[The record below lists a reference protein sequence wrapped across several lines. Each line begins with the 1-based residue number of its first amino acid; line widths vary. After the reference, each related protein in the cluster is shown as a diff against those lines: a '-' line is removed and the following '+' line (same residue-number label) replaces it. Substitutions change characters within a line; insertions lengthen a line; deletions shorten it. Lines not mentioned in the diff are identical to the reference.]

1 MSTLFFDTQTLVI
14 MPINK
19 NALIRYMAID
29 NALSN
34 HYRRWTLEDLVDVC
48 SNALYDCE
56 GITKGVSVRT
66 VQSDIQIMRSDKL
79 GYNAPIEVY
88 DHKYYR
94 YADRDYSIRNLP
106 LSENEMRAMEAAVE
120 LLQQLQEFDHFVEI
134 ADVLGKLRDKIAVSK
149 GSNRRVIYFDH
160 VPDLKGL
167 KHLSPLYNYI
177 TKRKT
182 IKITYKSFSAR
193 KSQEHIIYPH
203 VLKEFRNRWF
213 LYGSDANFALHIYAL
228 DRIEGI
234 EVVDTPYQDNP
245 HFDAVHFFDDII
257 GVSKS
262 LSSTPEDVTF
272 WASSEQ
278 SRYIETKPLH
288 PSQKLVSRCDD
299 GGCIFTIRVAINY
312 EMYSVF
318 MSYGA
323 GVKVMEPSHA
333 RYFMKR
339 QLQSAASLYK

>member
-1 MSTLFFDTQTLVI
+1 

-34 HYRRWTLEDLVDVC
+34 HHRRWTLEDLVDVC
-48 SNALYDCE
+48 SNALRDCE

-66 VQSDIQIMRSDKL
+66 VQSDIHIMRSDKL

-94 YADRDYSIRNLP
+94 YADRDYSIRNMP
-106 LSENEMRAMEAAVE
+106 LSHNEMMAIETAVE
-120 LLQQLQEFDHFVEI
+120 LLQQLQEFDHFTEI
-134 ADVLGKLRDKIAVSK
+134 ADVLGKLQDKIATTT
-149 GSNRRVIYFDH
+149 GSHQRVIHFDH
-160 VPDLKGL
+160 VSDLKGI

-177 TKRKT
+177 VKRKT
-182 IKITYKSFSAR
+182 IRIVYKGFSACNA
-193 KSQEHIIYPH
+193 QEYIIYPH

-213 LYGSDANFALHIYAL
+213 LYGSSANFVLRIFAL
-228 DRIEGI
+228 DRIESI
-234 EVVDTPYQDNP
+234 EIVDAPYKDNP
-245 HFDAVHFFDDII
+245 HFDAAHFFDDII
-257 GVSKS
+257 GVSKA
-262 LSSTPEDVTF
+262 LNSTPEDIIF

-278 SRYIETKPLH
+278 SCYIETKPLH
-288 PSQKLVSRCDD
+288 PSQELISRCDD
-299 GGCIFTIRVAINY
+299 GGSIFKIRVVINF

-323 GVKVMEPSHA
+323 GVKVIGPPHVH
-333 RYFMKR
+333 YFMKK
-339 QLQSAASLYK
+339 QLQSAASQYE